1 MTRSNSSDRVAGIH
15 RIALQMPDMAEAV
28 RFYRDTWKLRP
39 AGKDGEYHAFRTAD
53 CAHDDFLLKQ
63 GPSRIAHLAF
73 AVASMEALD
82 GFAARL
88 AAAGFRVSVPGD
100 ALPRSDAAAIA
111 VTDPDGR
118 EVRLVVPAGDT
129 APASGDIDPLG
140 PLAIGHVVLW
150 TPDQPAAEQ
159 FYGLLGFQVTDRT
172 HAGMSFL
179 RCNADHHTL
188 ALMKSKTGR
197 TGVQHI
203 AFDVGS
209 LDNVMRNF
217 GRLRDQ
223 GLDCAWGVGRHGP
236 GNNIFSYYADPA
248 GNFVE
253 YYGDMEVFPVDDLVE
268 ARIWGPEHKG
278 DIWGVAG
285 IPPLAFRE

>member
-1 MTRSNSSDRVAGIH
+1 
-15 RIALQMPDMAEAV
+15 
-28 RFYRDTWKLRP
+28 
-39 AGKDGEYHAFRTAD
+39 
-53 CAHDDFLLKQ
+53 
-63 GPSRIAHLAF
+63 
-73 AVASMEALD
+73 
-82 GFAARL
+82 
-88 AAAGFRVSVPGD
+88 
-100 ALPRSDAAAIA
+100 
-111 VTDPDGR
+111 
-118 EVRLVVPAGDT
+118 
-129 APASGDIDPLG
+129 
-140 PLAIGHVVLW
+140 
-150 TPDQPAAEQ
+150 
-159 FYGLLGFQVTDRT
+159 
-172 HAGMSFL
+172 
-179 RCNADHHTL
+179 
-188 ALMKSKTGR
+188 MKSKTGR